1 MDQHDRFL
9 SLVRD
14 VSCRLRDHKCIG
26 AADPISPVF
35 VLLEDMKFLF
45 RDLTRSAEQFGI
57 LICENRMMKCW
68 NLVTNYMALLK
79 QDVVS
84 LRAVESTQ

>member
-1 MDQHDRFL
+1 M
-9 SLVRD
+9 RD
-14 VSCRLRDHKCIG
+14 VSGRLRDHKCIG

-35 VLLEDMKFLF
+35 VLIEDVKFLL
-45 RDLTRSAEQFGI
+45 RDLVQSAEQFGV

-79 QDVVS
+79 QDVTI
-84 LRAVESTQ
+84 LRTAESTQ